1 MHLSC
6 VCFGREL
13 GKSWEVEDSKLGG
26 RGVKEGRCRMYL
38 LIKQNDGLERF
49 FFKKKGVRGGKKEGG
64 GE

>member
-49 FFKKKGVRGGKKEGG
+49 FFLKKE
-64 GE
+64 